1 MRPLNSFTVPP
12 STVFSSAPVSFYS
25 KAKGKANGMDVDE
38 AVSGP
43 DRTTAVVVEKGEGIT
58 KETKRKVI
66 WAWTGDEE
74 ARRSIT
80 VSRSRASQT
89 PSDSQVKESI
99 HGLHRTANPSYP
111 ILAVHSASAFS
122 LIPGAGTKA
131 LHAQSSDKTTTEV
144 LASQVVFSS
153 AEHTRCLVLDVTGH
167 WTLVAIE
174 NGKAEKQKE
183 GQLTEDKRELRFAS
197 ISKDGVI
204 TATGTFT

>member
-12 STVFSSAPVSFYS
+12 STIFSSAPVSFYS
-25 KAKGKANGMDVDE
+25 KAKGKANGMDIDE

-43 DRTTAVVVEKGEGIT
+43 ERITAVVLEKGEGIT

-74 ARRSIT
+74 ARRTIT
-80 VSRSRASQT
+80 VSPRLGVYGQ
-89 PSDSQVKESI
+89 SDIQVKEPI
-99 HGLHRTANPSYP
+99 YGLHRTANPSYP

-122 LIPGAGTKA
+122 LIPGTGTKA

-144 LASQVVFSS
+144 LASQVIFSS
-153 AEHTRCLVLDVTGH
+153 PEHTRCLVLDVTGH

-174 NGKAEKQKE
+174 NGKSEKQKE
-183 GQLTEDKRELRFAS
+183 GEMTDDKRVLRFAS

-204 TATGTFT
+204 TATGTFP

>member
-12 STVFSSAPVSFYS
+12 STIFSSAPVSFYS
-25 KAKGKANGMDVDE
+25 KAKGKANGMDVDD
-38 AVSGP
+38 AVLGP
-43 DRTTAVVVEKGEGIT
+43 ERITAVVLEKGEGIT

-74 ARRSIT
+74 ARRTIT
-80 VSRSRASQT
+80 VCLCPAVYG
-89 PSDSQVKESI
+89 PSDLQVKEPI

-111 ILAVHSASAFS
+111 ILAVHSAAAFS
-122 LIPGAGTKA
+122 LIPGTGTKG

-144 LASQVVFSS
+144 LASQVIFSS
-153 AEHTRCLVLDVTGH
+153 PEHTRCLVLDVTGH
-167 WTLVAIE
+167 WALVAIE

-183 GQLTEDKRELRFAS
+183 GEMTEDKRVLRFAS

-204 TATGTFT
+204 TATGTFL